1 MSEAAVGWRPIAIA
15 AAAALAVA
23 LLGGL
28 MTDIGPWYRGLQKP
42 SWQPPDWAFGP
53 AWTVIYALAAI
64 SGVIAWRDA
73 NSQQQ
78 RETMLMLFAL
88 NAFLNVLWSLLFFRL
103 RRPDWALFEVGLL
116 WLSVLL
122 LIIVLGRYSRTAAL
136 LLVPYLLWVSFAST
150 LNWAT
155 VRLNGPFGG
164 AA

>member
-1 MSEAAVGWRPIAIA
+1 MSEAAAGWKPIAIA

-28 MTDIGPWYRGLQKP
+28 MTEIGPWYRSLQKP

-53 AWTVIYALAAI
+53 AWTLIYALAAI
-64 SGVIAWRDA
+64 SGVLAWRDA
-73 NSQQQ
+73 HSQQQ

-103 RRPDWALFEVGLL
+103 RRPDWALMEVGLL

-122 LIIVLGRYSRTAAL
+122 LIVVLGRYSRTAAL
-136 LLVPYLLWVSFAST
+136 LLVPYLLWVSFASS

-164 AA
+164 SP

>member
-1 MSEAAVGWRPIAIA
+1 MSDAAGWKPIATA

-28 MTDIGPWYRGLQKP
+28 MTEIGPWYRSLQKP
-42 SWQPPDWAFGP
+42 WWQPPDWAFGP
-53 AWTVIYALAAI
+53 AWTLIFALAAV
-64 SGVIAWRDA
+64 SGVVAWRDA
-73 NSQQQ
+73 HRQQQ

-103 RRPDWALFEVGLL
+103 RRPDWALLEVGLL

-122 LIIVLGRYSRTAAL
+122 LIVVLGRHSRTAAL
-136 LLVPYLLWVSFAST
+136 LLVPYLLWVTFASW
-150 LNWAT
+150 LNWGT

>member
-1 MSEAAVGWRPIAIA
+1 MSEAAAGWKPIAIA

-28 MTDIGPWYRGLQKP
+28 MTEIGPWYRGLQKP

-64 SGVIAWRDA
+64 AGVFAWRDA
-73 NSQQQ
+73 HSQQQ

-122 LIIVLGRYSRTAAL
+122 LIVVLGRYSRTAAL

-164 AA
+164 AP